1 MKMNK
6 LKQALLPLKKIK
18 NKFILHLNKNV
29 YKDEIVK
36 RAVSEDKDWIKE
48 MPSTDKGYARLELR
62 TSDAK
67 DVLNWF
73 NYLIYL
79 HKG

>member
-1 MKMNK
+1 MKMSN
-6 LKQALLPLKKIK
+6 LKKILLPLKKVR
-18 NKFILHLNKNV
+18 NKFILHLNKNL
-29 YKDEIVK
+29 YRDEVIK
-36 RAVSEDKDWIKE
+36 RAVSEDKDWIKVT
-48 MPSTDKGYARLELR
+48 PSANRGYVCLELK
-62 TSDAK
+62 TLDTK